1 MRHGATLQRLKT
13 AMRSLGINEKGKEE
27 DNTTREAEEE
37 EEEEEKEEIFDFLFD
52 KGRMI
57 YFTREV

>member
-1 MRHGATLQRLKT
+1 
-13 AMRSLGINEKGKEE
+13 MRSLGINEKGEDE

-37 EEEEEKEEIFDFLFD
+37 EEEEEKEEIFDFLFE
-52 KGRMI
+52 KCRMI